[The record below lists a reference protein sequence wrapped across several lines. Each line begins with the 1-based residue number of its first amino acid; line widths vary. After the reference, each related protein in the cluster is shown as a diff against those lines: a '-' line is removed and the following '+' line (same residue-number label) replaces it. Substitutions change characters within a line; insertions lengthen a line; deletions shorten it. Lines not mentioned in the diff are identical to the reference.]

1 MEQTETLVFEN
12 KNLRI
17 IGTIDNPLF
26 TLKDVCEILKI
37 KNITD
42 CSNTIPKEHKDIK
55 KVESAS
61 GYYSMIVINQKAL
74 LKLCMKSKN
83 ISAQQFYDFVSK
95 KIESFKKDDEIKQD
109 IQIETFNLEI
119 KEYKIKLDGGDTFM
133 IPINK
138 DGFLNATELCKA
150 ADKRFNNYYRSEST
164 QEYLK
169 VLEDELK
176 ICNSELIIMNNE
188 NNKSDTWVHRKVAY
202 HLAQWISPKF
212 AVQVSNILDEYF
224 LCGKVEEKS
233 VKEMDQIYQDK
244 IKSLQ
249 KIIEEKSDKVDE
261 LKSELKDETNLV
273 MRLKKSVMGHAK
285 KFHFYHSFRELPS
298 VYILR
303 DPNRLNQSE
312 FKIGYT
318 DNINKRLEA
327 DRCMIPDIKIE
338 FLLYCSNAPLFE
350 NVIKHAFREKL
361 VNLNHEWLV
370 EPLEKLVKFYRE
382 LNRLGNFNGTEEEEC
397 YKYNLNGQEEIIE
410 EEKESKEEEEY
421 QVDLKKELLSDR
433 LKNILPGW
441 LLKSDYIKINE
452 KAPEGKRYCDGWC
465 KTYQNMNEFRGT
477 YSGGL
482 LPICKHCENME
493 DMARLKIE
501 KGETTIEQIKK
512 DPLIL
517 KCGSSDKICR
527 QCMKPKDKEKDFEP
541 NNRKCRECKRQ
552 NSQIRIV
559 KIDYKERIKI
569 LLEIKNKTELEYK
582 MKEITKDEYIM
593 IMSELSL
600 GRLATDRKE
609 DMFAKTYSYF
619 CKLI

>member
-1 MEQTETLVFEN
+1 MEQAETLVFEN
-12 KNLRI
+12 KVLRVV
-17 IGTIDNPLF
+17 GTQNNPLF

-37 KNITD
+37 GNITH
-42 CSNTIPKEHKDIK
+42 CANTIPKEHKDTK
-55 KVESAS
+55 KVESSS
-61 GYYSMIVINQKAL
+61 GHYSMIVINQKAL

-83 ISAQQFYDFVSK
+83 ISAQQFYDFVSQKFLNFNTKQEEK
-95 KIESFKKDDEIKQD
+95 KEDVP
-109 IQIETFNLEI
+109 IETFNLEI
-119 KEYKIKLDGGDTFM
+119 KEYKIKLDGSDTFM

-150 ADKRFNNYYRSEST
+150 GNKRLNDYYRLEST

-169 VLEDELK
+169 ALEEELK
-176 ICNSELIIMNNE
+176 IPISELIR
-188 NNKSDTWVHRKVAY
+188 NNKNMSDTWVHRKVSY

-212 AVQVSNILDEYF
+212 AVQVSNILDEFF

-261 LKSELKDETNLV
+261 LKSDLKDETNLV

-361 VNLNHEWLV
+361 VNPNHEWLV

-397 YKYNLNGQEEIIE
+397 YKYNLNGQEV
-410 EEKESKEEEEY
+410 EEKKEDEY

-433 LKNILPGW
+433 LKKILPGW
-441 LLKSDYIKINE
+441 LLKSDYIKMNE

-465 KTYQNMNEFRGT
+465 KIYQNMNEFRGT

-482 LPICKHCENME
+482 LPICKQCENME

-527 QCMKPKDKEKDFEP
+527 QCMKPKDKDKDFEP

-582 MKEITKDEYIM
+582 MKEITKDEYVM

-609 DMFAKTYSYF
+609 DMFAKTYAYF